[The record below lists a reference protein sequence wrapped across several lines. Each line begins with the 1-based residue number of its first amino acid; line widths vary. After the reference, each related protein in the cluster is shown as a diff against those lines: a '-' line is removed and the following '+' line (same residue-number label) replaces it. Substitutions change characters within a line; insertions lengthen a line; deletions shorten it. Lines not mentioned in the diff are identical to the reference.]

1 MNQTFNGSDIA
12 RALKENVLEKLPQ
25 QKNYYGGSYGGNGAK
40 WQGGLST
47 TYGTISLDHWKLR
60 QQSRKAFH
68 QTPQARA
75 LIQRMVDSVVDS
87 GLKLDSTPN
96 AEILGITQ
104 EKAEEWAQNV
114 EERYDL
120 WASSKDSH
128 RSEINTFYQFQ
139 RLYALG
145 YYRDGETFTRIFYNR
160 DKSLISPVQVEAI
173 DPNQIMGDITTSTL
187 GNVYQKDG
195 IERDAKGRE
204 LSYSIRIP
212 DPKKPGHFKFIKIPA
227 KGRKSKK
234 PLMLHGFSQEY
245 AGQSRGISKI
255 SHAIQDFENI
265 TDFETAQVK
274 KAINQSNFVGYV
286 LPSKDNPSSDPTQG
300 MGYGTRKKIAGSN
313 LADSPS
319 DAPLLGDFCQPEE
332 VALTKPGQTL
342 ITMLREGEDLK
353 AFPNTAPSPQYAE
366 FVDAL
371 VSYLSASM
379 SLPIEILKMEFKQNY
394 SASRGAMI
402 LFQRI
407 KNINI
412 EEMASD
418 LLDPMFDAWLSE
430 EIAAGRIKAPGYQ
443 DKVLRKAWTKAK
455 WLGTPMPNI
464 DPQKTSKADENYLKL
479 GATTTVKIARDYN
492 GSDARKNIAVNKKMF
507 PDMPI
512 LDLEG
517 KQNQT
522 NQITGV
528 NSG

>member
-1 MNQTFNGSDIA
+1 MNQIFNGSDIA

-25 QKNYYGGSYGGNGAK
+25 QKNYYGGSYGGNGSK
-40 WQGGLST
+40 WPGGLSS

-96 AEILGITQ
+96 AKILGITQ
-104 EKAEEWAQNV
+104 EKAEEWAQDV

-120 WASSKDSH
+120 WASSKDAH

-145 YYRDGETFTRIFYNR
+145 YYRDGEAFTRVFYNR
-160 DKSLISPVQVEAI
+160 DRSLISPVQVEAI
-173 DPNQIMGDITTSTL
+173 DPNQIKGDITTSTL
-187 GNVYQKDG
+187 GNVYQNDG

-204 LSYSIRIP
+204 SSYSIRIP
-212 DPKKPGHFKFIKIPA
+212 DPENPGQFKFIKIPA
-227 KGRKSKK
+227 KGVKSKK

-286 LPSKDNPSSDPTQG
+286 LPSKVNPASDPTMG
-300 MGYGTRKKIAGSN
+300 MGFGVKKSIAGSN
-313 LADSPS
+313 LPASPS
-319 DAPLLGDFCQPEE
+319 NNSLLGDFCQPDE
-332 VALTKPGQTL
+332 VALNTPGSTL
-342 ITMLREGEDLK
+342 ITMLNEGEDLK

-379 SLPIEILKMEFKQNY
+379 SLPIEVLKMEFKQNY
-394 SASRGAMI
+394 SASRGALM
-402 LFQRI
+402 LFWRVVKI
-407 KNINI
+407 HV
-412 EEMASD
+412 EEMGSD
-418 LLDPMFDAWLSE
+418 LLNPTYVAWLSE
-430 EIAAGRIKAPGYQ
+430 EIAAGRIKAPGWQ
-443 DKVLRKAWTKAK
+443 DKFLRMAWSKAR
-455 WLGTPMPNI
+455 WLGPPMPNI
-464 DPQKTSKADENYLKL
+464 DPQKTAKADEKYLRL
-479 GATTTVKIARDYN
+479 GGTTPIKIARDYN

-512 LDLEG
+512 LVLEEN
-517 KQNQT
+517 QNQA
-522 NQITGV
+522 NQSTEV
-528 NSG
+528 NNG